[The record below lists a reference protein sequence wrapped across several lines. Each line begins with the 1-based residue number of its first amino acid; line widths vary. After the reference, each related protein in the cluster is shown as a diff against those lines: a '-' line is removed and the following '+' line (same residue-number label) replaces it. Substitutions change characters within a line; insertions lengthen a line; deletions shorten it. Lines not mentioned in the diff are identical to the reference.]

1 MLRSFTRRCHGRVQ
15 HRRRCG
21 HGRSDDRSH
30 ESGAAAVGSDEM
42 LVTDE
47 DVVNSEG
54 SEGRI
59 TKKIFS
65 CRQNVLKDVT
75 LFQVKLLRGLLLLLL
90 VVLWLL

>member
-1 MLRSFTRRCHGRVQ
+1 
-15 HRRRCG
+15 
-21 HGRSDDRSH
+21 
-30 ESGAAAVGSDEM
+30 M